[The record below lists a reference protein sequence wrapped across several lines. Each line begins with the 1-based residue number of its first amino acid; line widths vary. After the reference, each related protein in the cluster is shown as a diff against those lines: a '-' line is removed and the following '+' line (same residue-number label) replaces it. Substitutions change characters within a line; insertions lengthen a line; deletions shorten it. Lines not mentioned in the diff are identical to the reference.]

1 VRSRQRSFYKITGGS
16 KCIKSLINQFL
27 KLNDD
32 RNRVVHGMWR
42 PDLEGGTVRYVSRRN
57 LTIKRFKYQAAE
69 LEEKANNAKALIIK
83 LLHALEDGR
92 PK

>member
-1 VRSRQRSFYKITGGS
+1 
-16 KCIKSLINQFL
+16 
-27 KLNDD
+27 
-32 RNRVVHGMWR
+32 MWR